1 MVPLNQWIKI
11 KAPATVAN
19 MVCGFDILGFAVNN
33 PYDEMEMRLVNRT
46 AGQAV
51 ITIINIDDYNLPTDP
66 EKNVAGAALLAMI
79 DEYNTNII
87 GSSLAIDSDK
97 KVKAADIQVTL
108 ANNMLVD
115 FSTIGFEVKINKLI
129 KPGSGV
135 GSSAASSAGAVVGAN
150 YLLGNPFSK
159 DDLVRF
165 AMNGEKVAS
174 GVKHADNIAP
184 CIHGGVTLVR
194 SIFPLEVIALPSP
207 TLFVTI
213 VHPQIEVRTADA
225 RSILKHNVQ
234 LKDAIKQWGNIAGL
248 VAGLMKSDYD
258 LIGRSLEDVIIEPVR
273 SILIPGFDELKK
285 ACKAAGA
292 LGGGISGSGPS
303 IFFLSK
309 EKETALAVEKEMK
322 KLYEGLELAHHTYVT
337 TINQEGVQV
346 AV

>member
-1 MVPLNQWIKI
+1 MTTMVPINQWIKI

-19 MVCGFDILGFAVNN
+19 MVCGFDILGFAVDN
-33 PYDEMEMRLVNRT
+33 PYDEMEIRLVNRKENQSASDT
-46 AGQAV
+46 NSGKVDKAA
-51 ITIINIDDYNLPTDP
+51 ITIINIDDYHLPTDP
-66 EKNVAGAALLAMI
+66 EKNVAGAALLALI
-79 DEYNTNII
+79 EEYA
-87 GSSLAIDSDK
+87 G
-97 KVKAADIQVTL
+97 
-108 ANNMLVD
+108 D
-115 FSTIGFEVKINKLI
+115 FSNLAFEVKINKLI

-225 RSILKHNVQ
+225 RSILKQNVQ

-248 VAGLMKSDYD
+248 VAGLMKADYD

-273 SILIPGFDELKK
+273 SILIPGFDDLKK
-285 ACKAAGA
+285 ACKAVGA

-309 EKETALAVEKEMK
+309 QKETALAVEQEMK
-322 KLYEGLELAHHTYVT
+322 KLYEGLGLAHHTYVT
-337 TINQEGVQV
+337 NINQNGVEIK
-346 AV
+346 A